1 MNIMSQNNMDFN
13 ALGENWQYAY
23 TFYNAAPAQFA
34 AALQYVK
41 DTYPD
46 ATKVVYACDDNGS
59 NAEQAALVE
68 SVCQE
73 LGLEYV
79 DAPVI
84 FDAESTDFS
93 AVALQIMQS
102 GADVFIGNGDVTNTG
117 SILKEIRNNG
127 SDMVCAG
134 VLGANAS
141 MMADAAG
148 MNDLSRAFTMGSDLD
163 NPEHNTDIFNEVYNL
178 FKDEYGEDTAS
189 SWCGASI
196 NNMYVLLQLMQ
207 GAGSVDVDEVRAYYD
222 TIDTVETLFGTGT
235 IGGMETFGCNH
246 VVANPNPIS
255 VLVNGEVQY
264 GGTVD
269 CIVP

>member
-79 DAPVI
+79 DAPVV

-178 FKDEYGEDTAS
+178 FKEEYGEDTAS

-222 TIDTVETLFGTGT
+222 TLTTVETLFGTGT
-235 IGGMETFGCNH
+235 IGGQETFGCNH

-255 VLVNGEVQY
+255 VLVDGEVQY
-264 GGTVD
+264 GGTVE